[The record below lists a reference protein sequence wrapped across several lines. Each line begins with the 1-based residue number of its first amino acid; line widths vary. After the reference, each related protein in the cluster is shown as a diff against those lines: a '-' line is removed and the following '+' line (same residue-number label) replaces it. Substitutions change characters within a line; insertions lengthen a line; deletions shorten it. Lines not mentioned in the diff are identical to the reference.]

1 MAFNLQSFT
10 GFKVDIVSSTVPQK
24 TPTVLYGYPLQFLP
38 SHLSLVLQIYH
49 KFVIYQINCRKIK
62 KEVENIIYIMR
73 TTNKSLAPVLQI
85 NEHSASKES

>member
-62 KEVENIIYIMR
+62 KKRLLESSHFVREMR
-73 TTNKSLAPVLQI
+73 LELTQVLP
-85 NEHSASKES
+85 H